1 MTSLYGHYFDASRF
15 GVPYDTPD
23 EHVLDMVCRCQMVLY
38 AYLSCLDDGR
48 TEVLEQLRRLTAPP
62 GGVQALFDKPPA
74 LAEVRG
80 DVLRDLD
87 KAQFHID
94 ARTEASVRRGDF
106 LAVQYVRE
114 VFRLTDLEL
123 FCLTLELLPA
133 YDARLER
140 PLAFLRRGSERGA
153 GADLAVRL
161 YHFAEGAAGLP
172 GYHRICS
179 ELSEKAALAFLRAG
193 GGIDPRIADFI
204 LQNGEA
210 RLDKNIAEVFIPGEL
225 GELPLREHRAR
236 ELADAIGA
244 DSAENE
250 TLYLCL
256 KGPQGVGRTTCACRT
271 AELLNVPAVLF
282 DCRTAAGARRED
294 FFESL
299 RTAGRETL
307 LVQGMLLLRHLDV
320 LFDEPETVRGVLD
333 LAGRYSGVVFVL
345 TAEDTVTVEPAQ
357 GRRWVEMTFAVPQ
370 RGESIALWERELEC
384 LPLAEPVNA
393 AELANKFTFTP
404 AQIAGT
410 ARTAAGMALLAG
422 PLDRRR
428 LTDAAYSQ
436 ISHRLGEHATLIYA
450 RHTWDQLV
458 LGEAEK
464 EMLRNACDQVR
475 YKHVVYDQ
483 WGFESRLAYGKGV
496 SMLFAG
502 PPGTGKT
509 MAAQVVANDL
519 GIEMYKVDLS
529 QVVSKYIGETE
540 KNLNQVFNE
549 AKKSN
554 VILFFDE
561 TDAILGKRTEVKD
574 AHDKNANLE
583 TAYLLQKMEEY
594 DGITVM
600 TTNYKENIDSAF
612 FRRIS
617 YVIHFAFPDAT
628 ARKSIWQ
635 GIFPHETPLD
645 DDLDFDYLARQ
656 FEIAGGSIKNI
667 AVAAAFMAAR
677 DGQAVSMRHIIR
689 AVRYEMAKQGKV
701 MRREDYGE
709 YSYLLK

>member
-1 MTSLYGHYFDASRF
+1 M
-15 GVPYDTPD
+15 
-23 EHVLDMVCRCQMVLY
+23 
-38 AYLSCLDDGR
+38 
-48 TEVLEQLRRLTAPP
+48 
-62 GGVQALFDKPPA
+62 
-74 LAEVRG
+74 
-80 DVLRDLD
+80 
-87 KAQFHID
+87 
-94 ARTEASVRRGDF
+94 
-106 LAVQYVRE
+106 
-114 VFRLTDLEL
+114 
-123 FCLTLELLPA
+123 
-133 YDARLER
+133 
-140 PLAFLRRGSERGA
+140 
-153 GADLAVRL
+153 
-161 YHFAEGAAGLP
+161 
-172 GYHRICS
+172 
-179 ELSEKAALAFLRAG
+179 
-193 GGIDPRIADFI
+193 
-204 LQNGEA
+204 
-210 RLDKNIAEVFIPGEL
+210 
-225 GELPLREHRAR
+225 
-236 ELADAIGA
+236 
-244 DSAENE
+244 
-250 TLYLCL
+250 
-256 KGPQGVGRTTCACRT
+256 
-271 AELLNVPAVLF
+271 
-282 DCRTAAGARRED
+282 
-294 FFESL
+294 
-299 RTAGRETL
+299 
-307 LVQGMLLLRHLDV
+307 
-320 LFDEPETVRGVLD
+320 
-333 LAGRYSGVVFVL
+333 
-345 TAEDTVTVEPAQ
+345 
-357 GRRWVEMTFAVPQ
+357 
-370 RGESIALWERELEC
+370 
-384 LPLAEPVNA
+384 
-393 AELANKFTFTP
+393 
-404 AQIAGT
+404 
-410 ARTAAGMALLAG
+410 
-422 PLDRRR
+422 
-428 LTDAAYSQ
+428 
-436 ISHRLGEHATLIYA
+436 
-450 RHTWDQLV
+450 
-458 LGEAEK
+458 
-464 EMLRNACDQVR
+464 R